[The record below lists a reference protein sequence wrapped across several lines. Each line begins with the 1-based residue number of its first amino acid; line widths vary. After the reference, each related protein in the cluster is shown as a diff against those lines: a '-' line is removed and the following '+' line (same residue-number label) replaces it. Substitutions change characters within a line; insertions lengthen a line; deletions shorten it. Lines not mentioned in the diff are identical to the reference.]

1 MNKLGKSLSLTV
13 LVAMAMGGTSASA
26 GHWEDKVVKQ
36 ISTYWPKGSVVRAQ
50 IMGSTAGI
58 PDSAELGLLSTD
70 SYVGLVPVEWKWM
83 QHGQAMHRS
92 ATATVQVRAKVAVAR
107 APMGHGQA
115 LAADKIAFI
124 DHEIGPLFYQGF
136 FLNQQELDRRKAKG
150 YVAPGSVLCLKNT
163 TAPLLVEKGQ
173 TVQLTQKTGLLQL
186 TAAMESL
193 ESGALGEWVRVSHPK
208 TRKVIRAKVTGIGE
222 TGLN

>member
-1 MNKLGKSLSLTV
+1 M
-13 LVAMAMGGTSASA
+13 
-26 GHWEDKVVKQ
+26 WEDKLVKQ
-36 ISTYWPKGSVVRAQ
+36 ISTYWPKGSAVRAQ

-58 PDSAELGLLSTD
+58 PAGAELGLLTTD
-70 SYVGLVPVEWKWM
+70 SYVGLVPVEWKWT
-83 QHGQAMHRS
+83 QNGQAMHRS
-92 ATATVQVRAKVAVAR
+92 ATATVQVRAKVAVAKV
-107 APMGHGQA
+107 PLGHGQA

-124 DHEIGPLFYQGF
+124 EHEIGPLFYQGF

-173 TVQLTQKTGLLQL
+173 TVQLTQKAGALQL

>member
-1 MNKLGKSLSLTV
+1 
-13 LVAMAMGGTSASA
+13 
-26 GHWEDKVVKQ
+26 
-36 ISTYWPKGSVVRAQ
+36 
-50 IMGSTAGI
+50 MGSTHGI
-58 PDSAELGLLSTD
+58 PANAELGLLSTD
-70 SYVGLVPVEWKWM
+70 SYVGLVPIEWKWTH
-83 QHGQAMHRS
+83 HGQVIRRN
-92 ATATVQVRAKVAVAR
+92 ATATVQVRAKVAVAK

-115 LAADKIAFI
+115 LATDKIAFI
-124 DHEIGPLFYQGF
+124 EHEIGPLFYQGF

-173 TVQLTQKTGLLQL
+173 TVQLTQKTGPLQL

-222 TGLN
+222 AGLN

>member
-1 MNKLGKSLSLTV
+1 
-13 LVAMAMGGTSASA
+13 
-26 GHWEDKVVKQ
+26 
-36 ISTYWPKGSVVRAQ
+36 
-50 IMGSTAGI
+50 
-58 PDSAELGLLSTD
+58 
-70 SYVGLVPVEWKWM
+70 
-83 QHGQAMHRS
+83 
-92 ATATVQVRAKVAVAR
+92 
-107 APMGHGQA
+107 MGHGQA
-115 LAADKIAFI
+115 LATDKIAFI
-124 DHEIGPLFYQGF
+124 EHEIGPLFYQGF

-173 TVQLTQKTGLLQL
+173 TVQLTQKTGPLQL

-222 TGLN
+222 AGLN

>member
-1 MNKLGKSLSLTV
+1 MNRLARSICAV
-13 LVAMAMGGTSASA
+13 LVVMAIGCTTAFA
-26 GHWEDKVVKQ
+26 GHWEDKVAKQ
-36 ISTYWPKGSVVRAQ
+36 ISAFWPKGSAVRAQ

-58 PDSAELGLLSTD
+58 PANAELGLLSTD
-70 SYVGLVPVEWKWM
+70 SYVGLVPIEWKWT
-83 QHGQAMHRS
+83 QHGQAMHRN
-92 ATATVQVRAKVAVAR
+92 ATATVQVRAKVAVAK

-124 DHEIGPLFYQGF
+124 EHEIGPLFYQGF
-136 FLNQQELDRRKAKG
+136 FLSQPELDRRKAKG

-173 TVQLTQKTGLLQL
+173 TVQLTQKTGPLQL

-222 TGLN
+222 AGLN

>member
-1 MNKLGKSLSLTV
+1 MNKLAKSRSAAV
-13 LVAMAMGGTSASA
+13 LVMMALVGTTASA
-26 GHWEDKVVKQ
+26 GHWEDQVVKQ

-58 PDSAELGLLSTD
+58 PSSAEFGLLSTD
-70 SYVGLVPVEWKWM
+70 SYVGLVPVEWKWT
-83 QHGQAMHRS
+83 QHGHAMHRS
-92 ATATVQVRAKVAVAR
+92 ANATVQVRAKVAVAR

-136 FLNQQELDRRKAKG
+136 FLSQQELDRRKAKG

-163 TAPLLVEKGQ
+163 TAPLLVERGQ
-173 TVQLTQKTGLLQL
+173 TVQLTQKTGPLQL

>member
-1 MNKLGKSLSLTV
+1 MHLIAKSAFLAVFFALALSGAT
-13 LVAMAMGGTSASA
+13 ASA
-26 GHWEDKVVKQ
+26 GHWEDQVVKQ
-36 ISTYWPKGSVVRAQ
+36 ISTYWPKGSAVRAQ
-50 IMGSTAGI
+50 IMGSTNGVPA
-58 PDSAELGLLSTD
+58 SAELGLLSTD
-70 SYVGLVPVEWKWM
+70 SYVGLVPIEWKWT
-83 QHGQAMHRS
+83 QHGQIMRRN

-115 LAADKIAFI
+115 LAADKIAFVE
-124 DHEIGPLFYQGF
+124 HEIGPLFYQGF

-173 TVQLTQKTGLLQL
+173 MVQLTQKTGPLQL

>member
-1 MNKLGKSLSLTV
+1 MPKLVKALSLAI
-13 LVAMAMGGTSASA
+13 LAAMALSGASATA

-36 ISTYWPKGSVVRAQ
+36 ISTYWPKGSAVRVQ
-50 IMGSTAGI
+50 IMGNTNAI
-58 PDSAELGLLSTD
+58 PANAELGLLSTD
-70 SYVGLVPVEWKWM
+70 SYVGLVPVEWKWT
-83 QHGQAMHRS
+83 QHGQAMHRN
-92 ATATVQVRAKVAVAR
+92 ATATVQVRAKVAVAK

-115 LAADKIAFI
+115 LAVDKIAFI
-124 DHEIGPLFYQGF
+124 EHEIGPLFYQGF

-173 TVQLTQKTGLLQL
+173 TVQLTQRAGALQL

-208 TRKVIRAKVTGIGE
+208 TRKIIRAKVTGIGE